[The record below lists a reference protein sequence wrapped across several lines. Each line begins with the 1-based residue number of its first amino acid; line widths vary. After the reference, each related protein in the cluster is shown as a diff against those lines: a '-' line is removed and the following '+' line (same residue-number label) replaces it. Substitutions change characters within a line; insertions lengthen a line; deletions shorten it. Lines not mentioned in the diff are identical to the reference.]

1 MKPEIIAIVSALGGI
16 FIGTIGNVIITLVSK
31 RVEYNREIKKLIME
45 ISLAEWKERTQLALK
60 MPGTIWRIYPV
71 IQTVLSNSSL
81 IRLIGKD
88 KDINIDEVKRILEK
102 NKQIRKLIEEYSVNV
117 HKDDPSIES
126 KIDA

>member
-1 MKPEIIAIVSALGGI
+1 
-16 FIGTIGNVIITLVSK
+16 VIITLVSK

-45 ISLAEWKERTQLALK
+45 ISLAEWKERTHLALK
-60 MPGTIWRIYPV
+60 LPGTIWRIYPV

-117 HKDDPSIES
+117 HKDDPSIKN